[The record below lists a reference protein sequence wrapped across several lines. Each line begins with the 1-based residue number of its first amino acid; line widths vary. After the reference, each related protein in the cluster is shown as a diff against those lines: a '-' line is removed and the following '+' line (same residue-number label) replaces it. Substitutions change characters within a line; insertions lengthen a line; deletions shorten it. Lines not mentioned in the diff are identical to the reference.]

1 MLSHPTGPLQ
11 GFLRCED
18 GVARVSRVSTRR
30 DPAPPAGFRG
40 SRFGSARFR
49 WKWTEVAFFPQS
61 RRGPALRLSSA
72 RFMERRSPELVLGD
86 LKARTYLGR
95 GLLSVVSKFRP
106 FKGVMQNS
114 RMSKLRLPP
123 CRIVLAVHISFRA
136 KTRDLGVGHGVMRI
150 LRCPVVLPPKSKGN
164 LLCVTLVGWWS
175 WEPLSCA
182 LERFLGNACAWCLA
196 TRCPWPDC
204 LGSALAWF
212 RAALDA
218 VVTL

>member
-1 MLSHPTGPLQ
+1 MRGLHAATRQSLWIPPPSGWIWLTIPQTVLSHPTGPLQ

-106 FKGVMQNS
+106 F
-114 RMSKLRLPP
+114 
-123 CRIVLAVHISFRA
+123 
-136 KTRDLGVGHGVMRI
+136 
-150 LRCPVVLPPKSKGN
+150 
-164 LLCVTLVGWWS
+164 
-175 WEPLSCA
+175 
-182 LERFLGNACAWCLA
+182 
-196 TRCPWPDC
+196 
-204 LGSALAWF
+204 
-212 RAALDA
+212 
-218 VVTL
+218 